1 MKDKAKTRVSGGA
14 RAGSGLNKTG
24 RKHVVNGVQAHTPT
38 QLRSSQS
45 RDGGGED
52 VEVNG
57 SPGQVETQRA
67 ALVAQKQ
74 AQLEG
79 VYDRHDTL
87 VREIFHMENFRMMVG
102 FNPQV

>member
-1 MKDKAKTRVSGGA
+1 MKDKARGRVSGGA

-24 RKHVVNGVQAHTPT
+24 RKQVVNGVQAQAPT

-74 AQLEG
+74 AQWEG
-79 VYDRHDTL
+79 VYDRHDTPVNDL
-87 VREIFHMENFRMMVG
+87 RKLWGGRI
-102 FNPQV
+102 